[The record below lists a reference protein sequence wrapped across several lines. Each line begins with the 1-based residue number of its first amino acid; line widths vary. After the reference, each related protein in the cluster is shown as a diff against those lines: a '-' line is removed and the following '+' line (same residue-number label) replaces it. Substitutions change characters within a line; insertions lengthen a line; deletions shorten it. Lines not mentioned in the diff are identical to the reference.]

1 MIRRY
6 YKASATATIA
16 HIGPVWSNALDRTVC
31 QHIIVMPPW
40 VSIGVLADNSPARAK
55 LEVCR
60 TCERNKDAETATP
73 DRARGAGE
81 GSR

>member
-6 YKASATATIA
+6 YKASATAKIA
-16 HIGPVWSNALDRTVC
+16 HIGPVWTSALDRTVC
-31 QHIIVMPPW
+31 GHIIVTPQW
-40 VSIGVLADNSPARAK
+40 VSLGVLADNSPARAQ

-60 TCERNKDAETATP
+60 SCDRMKDADTMTTH
-73 DRARGAGE
+73 RAPEGQ